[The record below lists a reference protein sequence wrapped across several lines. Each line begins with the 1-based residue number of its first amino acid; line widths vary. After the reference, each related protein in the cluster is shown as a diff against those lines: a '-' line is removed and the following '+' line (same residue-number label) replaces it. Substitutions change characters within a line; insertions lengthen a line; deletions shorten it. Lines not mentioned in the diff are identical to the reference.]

1 MGVGG
6 SYSIVKD
13 QINIQKGTTSAS
25 DVLTQRIALLS
36 NYNYFMGVG
45 FSYTFGSM
53 YNNAAMPVF
62 SGLNWGLNF

>member
-6 SYSIVKD
+6 SYSFVKD
-13 QINIQKGTTSAS
+13 QINIQKGTASAA

-45 FSYTFGSM
+45 FSYTFGSI
-53 YNNAAMPVF
+53 YNNAVMPAF
-62 SGLNWGLNF
+62 RGLNWGLNF